1 MKDAVLLELANRWE
15 LEAKAP
21 DCEDGSE
28 AAKVSNAAGH
38 AHRQAMRACADT
50 LRSPEP
56 GFFIVGS
63 KSYGRRNDYLL
74 RVGWQQVDEI
84 LSLLE

>member
-50 LRSPEP
+50 LRSLVKMLGDPP
-56 GFFIVGS
+56 GAMFTSGMVVG
-63 KSYGRRNDYLL
+63 KTKDMDRL
-74 RVGWQQVDEI
+74 
-84 LSLLE
+84 